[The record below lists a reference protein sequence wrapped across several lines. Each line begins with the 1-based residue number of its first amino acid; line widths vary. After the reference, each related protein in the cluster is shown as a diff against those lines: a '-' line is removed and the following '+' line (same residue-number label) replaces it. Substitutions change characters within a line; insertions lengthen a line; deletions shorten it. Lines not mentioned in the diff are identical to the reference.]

1 MSAITFRHPA
11 ESGSYRPFRDEA
23 VSRQVRQLERFQFR
37 RNHTNERALRL
48 KSSTGSVKVG
58 IALGRTELS
67 RRKCNAFVAAL
78 ALAAAVLSSTAAA
91 SLFASD
97 VNKVVSRNPACVEAG
112 QRLAPWF
119 KAETDRKVQVG
130 LNERDDFNILVTWF
144 RNAQSQ
150 CASGMTARAVEN
162 FHAIESMIAER
173 VEQQQPHPEGE

>member
-23 VSRQVRQLERFQFR
+23 VSRQVRQLR
-37 RNHTNERALRL
+37 R
-48 KSSTGSVKVG
+48 K
-58 IALGRTELS
+58 EL
-67 RRKCNAFVAAL
+67 RKCNAFVAAL

>member
-11 ESGSYRPFRDEA
+11 QSGSYRSFRDEA
-23 VSRQVRQLERFQFR
+23 VSRQVRRLR
-37 RNHTNERALRL
+37 R
-48 KSSTGSVKVG
+48 KD
-58 IALGRTELS
+58 LS
-67 RRKCNAFVAAL
+67 RRKRNAFVAAG
-78 ALAAAVLSSTAAA
+78 ARGCRVVVHCGGFAVH
-91 SLFASD
+91 
-97 VNKVVSRNPACVEAG
+97 VGCQQGCSRNPACLEAG

-130 LNERDDFNILVTWF
+130 LNKRDDFNILVTWF

-173 VEQQQPHPEGE
+173 VEQQQPQPEGE

>member
-11 ESGSYRPFRDEA
+11 QSGSYRSFRDEA
-23 VSRQVRQLERFQFR
+23 VSRQVRRLR
-37 RNHTNERALRL
+37 R
-48 KSSTGSVKVG
+48 KD
-58 IALGRTELS
+58 LS
-67 RRKCNAFVAAL
+67 RRKRNAFVAAL

-91 SLFASD
+91 SLFTSD
-97 VNKVVSRNPACVEAG
+97 VNKVVSRNPACLEAG

-130 LNERDDFNILVTWF
+130 LNKRDDFNILVTWF

-150 CASGMTARAVEN
+150 CPSGMTARAVEN

-173 VEQQQPHPEGE
+173 VEQQQPQPEGE

>member
-11 ESGSYRPFRDEA
+11 QSGSYRSFRDEA
-23 VSRQVRQLERFQFR
+23 VSRQAR
-37 RNHTNERALRL
+37 RLRR
-48 KSSTGSVKVG
+48 KD
-58 IALGRTELS
+58 LS
-67 RRKCNAFVAAL
+67 RRKRNAFVAAL

-91 SLFASD
+91 SLFTSDAS
-97 VNKVVSRNPACVEAG
+97 KVDLRNPACVEAG

-130 LNERDDFNILVTWF
+130 LNKRDDFNILVTWF

-173 VEQQQPHPEGE
+173 VEQQQPQPEGDESCSSSLHDPKA

>member
-23 VSRQVRQLERFQFR
+23 VSRQVRQLR
-37 RNHTNERALRL
+37 R
-48 KSSTGSVKVG
+48 K
-58 IALGRTELS
+58 EL
-67 RRKCNAFVAAL
+67 RKCNAFAAAL